1 VRGVLR
7 NIAMLILCLL
17 AAGGFAGILTWCLR
31 RLNRIEEEM
40 WGEKARRVGGRRK
53 GGKGDAQPDA

>member
-1 VRGVLR
+1 VLR

-17 AAGGFAGILTWCLR
+17 AAGGFAVILIRCLR

-40 WGEKARRVGGRRK
+40 WGEKARLVGDRRK
-53 GGKGDAQPDA
+53 GAKGDAEPNP